1 MATAA
6 YPKLLK
12 CSTAE
17 GGTYITVDD
26 LDDCSISFNGEILD
40 DTAFSTGHPGYRSR
54 LVGLFDVSISGSGN
68 YSTAAGQ
75 AAIRTAFF
83 ARNPIW
89 IQYLP
94 TGSTSGNGF
103 QTSFVIES
111 CEIAGAI
118 ADKNT
123 ISFSLQGDS
132 TGITSV

>member
-1 MATAA
+1 MASAA
-6 YPKLLK
+6 YPKVVRY
-12 CSTAE
+12 STAE
-17 GGTYITVDD
+17 SGTYVVVDD
-26 LDDCSISFNGEILD
+26 LDDCSISFNGEVLD

-54 LVGLFDVSISGSGN
+54 LIGLFDVSMSLSGN

-103 QTSFVIES
+103 QTSFVVES

-123 ISFSLQGDS
+123 VSFSLQGDS
-132 TGITSV
+132 TGITTV

>member
-1 MATAA
+1 MASAA
-6 YPKLLK
+6 YPKVIK
-12 CSTAE
+12 YSTAE
-17 GGTYITVDD
+17 GGTYVTIDD
-26 LDDCSISFNGEILD
+26 LDDATLSFNGEVLD
-40 DTAFSTGHPGYRSR
+40 DTAFSTSHPGFRSR
-54 LVGLFDVSISGSGN
+54 LIGLFDVNISMSGN

-75 AAIRTAFF
+75 TAVRTAFF

-111 CEIAGAI
+111 YEVAGAI

-123 ISFSLQGDS
+123 VSFSLQGDS

>member
-6 YPKLLK
+6 YPKVVK
-12 CSTAE
+12 YSTAE
-17 GGTYITVDD
+17 GGTYVTIDD
-26 LDDCSISFNGEILD
+26 LDDATLTFNGEVLD
-40 DTAFSTGHPGYRSR
+40 DTAFSTSHPGFRSR
-54 LVGLFDVSISGSGN
+54 LIGLFDVSMSLSGN

-75 AAIRTAFF
+75 TALRTAFF
-83 ARNPIW
+83 ARNPVF

-103 QTSFVIES
+103 QTSFVIENY
-111 CEIAGAI
+111 EITGAI

-123 ISFSLQGDS
+123 VSFSLQGDS